1 MTKLTEDK
9 KIALQFLTEMAGLLE
24 KYHAAIIV
32 EKKPNKVK
40 AQFVLSFDII
50 NSSVDLDAD
59 GDDDDDDDDGEHVVS
74 KMFRYDNLI
83 DDCGTDICVFGR
95 DIFDKIASIKQSN

>member
-50 NSSVDLDAD
+50 NSSVDLDT
-59 GDDDDDDDDGEHVVS
+59 DDDDDEDDDEHVVS
-74 KMFRYDNLI
+74 KMFRYDDLI
-83 DDCGTDICVFGR
+83 DD
-95 DIFDKIASIKQSN
+95 

>member
-50 NSSVDLDAD
+50 NSSVDLDT
-59 GDDDDDDDDGEHVVS
+59 DDDDDEDDDEHVVS
-74 KMFRYDNLI
+74 KIFRYDNLI